1 MNNNFSNMY
10 LSSKLIH
17 LYTIFFQETLKN
29 RIKIF
34 FFQEIIRCKLQ
45 YNILLQPTTWQF
57 LLCSD
62 SFYCVLTVLTVFWQF
77 LLCSAS
83 YYCVLTDLTVLWQFL
98 LCSDRSLVCSGIS
111 YCVLTVLT
119 VLWQIF
125 SVFWQFLLCSDR
137 SLVCSGRYYSVL

>member
-1 MNNNFSNMY
+1 MY

-29 RIKIF
+29 KIKIF
-34 FFQEIIRCKLQ
+34 FFQEIIRCISYSTIYC
-45 YNILLQPTTWQF
+45 YNLQPDSSYCVLTVFTVFWQF

-62 SFYCVLTVLTVFWQF
+62 SSYCVLTVLTVFWQFLPRSDISYCVLTVLTVFWQF

-98 LCSDRSLVCSGIS
+98 LCSDRSLVCSG
-111 YCVLTVLT
+111 
-119 VLWQIF
+119 
-125 SVFWQFLLCSDR
+125 
-137 SLVCSGRYYSVL
+137 RYYSVL